1 MIGQPIVI
9 DDIAFNILANTAEMT
24 MEFLPEGIE
33 LLKES
38 DAGTDRKLEEPVP
51 GLNEAEIIDVNHE
64 ENEDDKAGYKSN
76 DEESM
81 NEDNTIEEEPD
92 QQHEDELDV
101 VQNYNCDTCGQVF
114 NSKKRLRKHMIKKPG
129 WLVAK
134 MKHTPTK
141 KYACEICERT
151 FRKSKTK

>member
-1 MIGQPIVI
+1 MEIT
-9 DDIAFNILANTAEMT
+9 DD
-24 MEFLPEGIE
+24 
-33 LLKES
+33 
-38 DAGTDRKLEEPVP
+38 
-51 GLNEAEIIDVNHE
+51 DVYQK
-64 ENEDDKAGYKSN
+64 ENEDNKAGYKSN

-92 QQHEDELDV
+92 HQHEDELDV

-114 NSKKRLRKHMIKKPG
+114 NSKKRLKKHMIKKPG

-141 KYACEICERT
+141 NMLVKFVKEHLESH
-151 FRKSKTK
+151 KH